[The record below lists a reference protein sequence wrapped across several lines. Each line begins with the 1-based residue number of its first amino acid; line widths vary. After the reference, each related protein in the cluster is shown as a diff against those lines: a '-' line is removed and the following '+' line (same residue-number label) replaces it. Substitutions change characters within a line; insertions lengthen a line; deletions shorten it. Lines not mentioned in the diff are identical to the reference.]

1 MMFTKNVYLDKKL
14 SIIIDYIKSV
24 KGIEYVKPLNNNEK
38 KTILNLEEE
47 TMKKSALRP
56 GVDIGVREAI
66 ARPFTLAAIT
76 NNLLKNFLN
85 TI

>member
-1 MMFTKNVYLDKKL
+1 MFTKNVYLDKKL

>member
-38 KTILNLEEE
+38 KTILPRRGNYEKVQPLDQV
-47 TMKKSALRP
+47 S
-56 GVDIGVREAI
+56 I
-66 ARPFTLAAIT
+66 
-76 NNLLKNFLN
+76 
-85 TI
+85 

>member
-1 MMFTKNVYLDKKL
+1 MLRHISKTFFRENFAKVTMMFTKNVYLDKKL

-47 TMKKSALRP
+47 TMKKFSP
-56 GVDIGVREAI
+56 
-66 ARPFTLAAIT
+66 
-76 NNLLKNFLN
+76 
-85 TI
+85 

>member
-47 TMKKSALRP
+47 TMKKIQPLDQVS
-56 GVDIGVREAI
+56 I
-66 ARPFTLAAIT
+66 
-76 NNLLKNFLN
+76 
-85 TI
+85 

>member
-47 TMKKSALRP
+47 TMKKFSP
-56 GVDIGVREAI
+56 
-66 ARPFTLAAIT
+66 
-76 NNLLKNFLN
+76 
-85 TI
+85 